1 MYKGSQIY
9 YVWMNYYLQIVD
21 SIIYEAY
28 VDVN

>member
-1 MYKGSQIY
+1 MYKGNQIN
-9 YVWMNYYLQIVD
+9 YVWRNYYLQIVD